1 MRTTRATT
9 LAAAVWLGLGLCTA
23 DSANGNGGPFVV
35 KYPNGDP
42 AAKGVLARLDPSLR
56 PQRETRLR
64 VVKEDLTISFGSD
77 PFPRRPRRPPVV
89 AVSAAYTIE
98 NPTRDDVQVDFGF
111 PILRGIY
118 MSPWS
123 MMPSPDVR
131 VTIDEGP
138 LQATII
144 SNSLIYGIIRSRA
157 REAIEGAIAGDP
169 ELERRVAAVRGL
181 SNRKLAAPSQ
191 QTANQRPQT
200 GKSASGAKGDRE
212 SARKAL
218 AAYLTGRLGWSQR
231 DASLLVEY
239 AGLQFGK
246 ILGRPHDRWHWGG
259 FGSIDPSAHELLT
272 ANLGPLSAIGEQKAT
287 HLFAQVAGRF
297 DQDSAAAY
305 EAIFQAWGG
314 DVRQRA
320 VDLRT
325 GRVRPR
331 QLSLRTTAEPG
342 LTASILGDPTVYAR
356 VDYLDPNAKLSDE
369 EKSAC
374 ESILKNLP
382 VVFTFA
388 PMNLLHYQA
397 SFPAQSERVI
407 TVAYKQY
414 AFVDSGQ
421 HASRDAKT
429 RSPASYQLAYVLHPA
444 SLWDD
449 FGPIHLKLHVP
460 KGVPCRTS
468 VSTKWTESLN
478 SADVGASDGGPI
490 EVHRAT
496 PAKLDVYEATLAR
509 KADKTGELF
518 VGVDKAAW
526 DELDNENAPQAARVS
541 GGARDESPDTS
552 QAVALIAPG
561 VELPVAAQG
570 ARSGPADA
578 SWQKAGV
585 LAAGGVASSMILLG
599 AVWAGL
605 ARRKSKKLGP

>member
-1 MRTTRATT
+1 
-9 LAAAVWLGLGLCTA
+9 
-23 DSANGNGGPFVV
+23 
-35 KYPNGDP
+35 
-42 AAKGVLARLDPSLR
+42 
-56 PQRETRLR
+56 
-64 VVKEDLTISFGSD
+64 
-77 PFPRRPRRPPVV
+77 VV

-98 NPTRDDVQVDFGF
+98 NPTREDVQVDFGF

-138 LQATII
+138 LRATII

-157 REAIEGAIAGDP
+157 RETIEGAVAGDP
-169 ELERRVAAVRGL
+169 ELARRVAAVRGL
-181 SNRKLAAPSQ
+181 SNRSVAAPSQ
-191 QTANQRPQT
+191 QTANQGQQT
-200 GKSASGAKGDRE
+200 KGAAPGAKADRE
-212 SARKAL
+212 SARKSL
-218 AAYLTGRLGWSQR
+218 AAYLTDRLGWGQR

-239 AGLQFGK
+239 AGLRFGE

-287 HLFAQVAGRF
+287 QLFAQLAGRF
-297 DQDSAAAY
+297 DEDSAATY

-314 DVRQRA
+314 DVRERA
-320 VDLRT
+320 VDLNS

-331 QLSLRTTAEPG
+331 QLSLRTTAEPA
-342 LTASILGDPTVYAR
+342 LAARTLGDPTVYAR

-374 ESILKNLP
+374 QAILKNLP

-397 SFPAQSERVI
+397 SFPARSERVI

-414 AFVDSGQ
+414 AYVDSGQ
-421 HASRDAKT
+421 HASRNAKT
-429 RSPASYQLAYVLHPA
+429 PSPASYQLAYVLHPA

-449 FGPIHLKLHVP
+449 FGPIHVKLHVP
-460 KGVPCRTS
+460 KGVPCRTT
-468 VSTKWTESLN
+468 VPTKWTKSLAP
-478 SADVGASDGGPI
+478 ADAGATNGGPI
-490 EVHRAT
+490 EARRAT
-496 PAKLDVYEATLAR
+496 SGKLDVYEVTLVR

-526 DELDNENAPQAARVS
+526 DELADKNLPQAARVS
-541 GGARDESPDTS
+541 GAAGAELPDA
-552 QAVALIAPG
+552 QQVVAAIAHG

-578 SWQKAGV
+578 SWQKAGA
-585 LAAGGVASSMILLG
+585 LAGGGIVSAMIIL
-599 AVWAGL
+599 AVVWAGL
-605 ARRKSKKLGP
+605 ARLKSRKQGP